1 MQSNFDVQQ
10 FADDIRKMACDI
22 LSRDQAGADLDA
34 AYQVRQFSEE
44 ASQRHIGTDSAID
57 CRAGCDHCCIV
68 NVSVLQPEASS
79 IADYL
84 FNNQVAEELLD
95 TYQYLHKL
103 EKETAC
109 LDDEERIMTRSKCA
123 FLNQAG
129 SCSIYPVRPLLC
141 RAVTSTDATACKDAL
156 SMIAL
161 GENRSIVS
169 NLLQREIFETAF
181 SSFGQILEEHKKDHR
196 SHRLTAAVRYFLDKK
211 LNNDTHHQISRG
223 THVN

>member
-10 FADDIRKMACDI
+10 FSEEIKKLACAI
-22 LSRDQAGADLDA
+22 LTQNETGADLA
-34 AYQVRQFSEE
+34 AASQVQQFSEKT
-44 ASQRHIGTDSAID
+44 SQQHIGTDDAID
-57 CRAGCDHCCIV
+57 CQAGCDHCCIV
-68 NVSVLQPEASS
+68 NVSVLQPEASR

-84 FNNQVAEELLD
+84 FNNQAAEELLD

-103 EKETAC
+103 EKETAY
-109 LDDEERIMTRSKCA
+109 LDDEERIMTRNKCA

-181 SSFGQILEEHKKDHR
+181 SSFGQVLEEHNKDHR
-196 SHRLTAAVRYFLDKK
+196 SHRLTASVRHFLDKK
-211 LNNDTHHQISRG
+211 LNNDNQQETSRG
-223 THVN
+223 TNVN